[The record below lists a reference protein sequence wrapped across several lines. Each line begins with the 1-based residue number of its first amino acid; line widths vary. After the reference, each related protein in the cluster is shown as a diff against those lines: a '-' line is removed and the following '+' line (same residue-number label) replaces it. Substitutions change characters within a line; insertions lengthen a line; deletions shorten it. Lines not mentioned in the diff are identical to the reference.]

1 MSLGAK
7 KYALGLAAVALVAF
21 IGWYFWGPGSVP
33 LISLN
38 QNNLDQFKQAFDGS
52 AKDSRLVLLLS
63 PT

>member
-1 MSLGAK
+1 MSQGPK

-21 IGWYFWGPGSVP
+21 IGWYFWGPGGVP

-38 QNNLDQFKQAFDGS
+38 QSNVDQFRQAFDGS
-52 AKDSRLVLLLS
+52 AKDTRVVLLLS

>member
-1 MSLGAK
+1 MSQGPK

-21 IGWYFWGPGSVP
+21 IGWYFWGPGGV

-38 QNNLDQFKQAFDGS
+38 QKNLDQFRQAFDGS
-52 AKDSRLVLLLS
+52 AKDSRVVLLLS